1 MGATIAR
8 DLSKDHALLLH
19 WHTHPIDALEEQL
32 PEAEYTQADLTKPEA
47 AQQII
52 EAALDRFGRIDL
64 IVNNAGATYGNDYE
78 NIDAGG
84 MAHLFAINS
93 TAPAQ
98 ILAHALPHLKPGA
111 SVVNISSMN
120 ARLPAQAAPLYSA
133 SKAALNTWTKA
144 AAKTLGPKGIRV
156 NAVAPGAVNTD
167 QAERPE
173 GLTQLF
179 LKDTA
184 LGKLATPQDIANAV
198 RFLASDQA
206 AAITGEVLTV
216 SGGYRL

>member
-1 MGATIAR
+1 MPN
-8 DLSKDHALLLH
+8 
-19 WHTHPIDALEEQL
+19 THG
-32 PEAEYTQADLTKPEA
+32 LTSYKPKA
-47 AQQII
+47 AQLII
-52 EAALDRFGRIDL
+52 EAALDRFGRIDPS
-64 IVNNAGATYGNDYE
+64 VNNAGATYGNDYE
-78 NIDAGG
+78 NIYAGG
-84 MAHLFAINS
+84 MAHLCAINS
-93 TAPAQ
+93 TEHPQ
-98 ILAHALPHLKPGA
+98 ILAHALPHPKAGA

-133 SKAALNTWTKA
+133 SIAALDTWTKA
-144 AAKTLGPKGIRV
+144 AAKTLGPKGIRM
-156 NAVAPGAVNTD
+156 NAAAIGAVNTD
-167 QAERPE
+167 QVERPE
-173 GLTQLF
+173 GLTELF